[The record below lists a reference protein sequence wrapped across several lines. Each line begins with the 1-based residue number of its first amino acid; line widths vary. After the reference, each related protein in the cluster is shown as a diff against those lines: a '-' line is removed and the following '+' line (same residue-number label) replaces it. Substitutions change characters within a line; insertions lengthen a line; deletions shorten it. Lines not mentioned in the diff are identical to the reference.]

1 MGLDMYAY
9 KTGAKLTESVDFS
22 EQNMTSE
29 EIYYWRKHPNL
40 HGWME
45 QLYYDKGGK
54 AGTFNCVNVELDMQD
69 LEVLKEVIENDEL
82 PQTGGFFFGQ
92 TDGTEKEG
100 DLEFVETAMKAIEEG
115 YSVYYSSWW

>member
-9 KTGAKLTESVDFS
+9 KTKGLIDKPTDFS
-22 EQNMTSE
+22 EQNLATE
-29 EIYYWRKHPNL
+29 EIHYWRKHPNL

-45 QLYYDKGGK
+45 QLYYDKGGQK
-54 AGTFNCVNVELDMQD
+54 DSFNCVPVELVEGD
-69 LEVLKEVIENDEL
+69 LLELKYAIENDEL

-92 TDGTEKEG
+92 TDGSEKKG
-100 DLEFVETAMKAIEEG
+100 DLEFVETALAALNEG